1 MCKALQI
8 SSLQSSSLA
17 HRLFGTQAIY
27 TDLNFVRLPDNQL
40 VSLFTDRLGV
50 DSAIA
55 FDSLNSQLQGRIA
68 HSLSPD
74 SLSPACVV
82 YPQTI
87 AELSEAIALAYQHRL
102 RVLPCG
108 NATKLDWGGL
118 VSRADVVI
126 STSRLN
132 QVIEHCVGDLTVTVE
147 AGVKYQDLQAVLAKQ
162 GQFLAIDPPYSAGA
176 TIGGILAT
184 GSAGSL
190 RHRYNSVR
198 DMCLGIE
205 FVRSDGELVKAGG
218 RVVKNVAG
226 YDLMKLLTGSF
237 GTLGVVA
244 SVTFRLYP
252 LPEYTQIVVLTG
264 AAEAIAQAQQKI
276 STSVLT
282 PTTSDLL
289 STSAISNLEFGKSI
303 DLVMQFSSLKASVIE
318 QCDRVTKLGQEL
330 NLQVQV
336 ITEVREFWQL
346 IELLMWRENLR
357 NLPVSST
364 DNHVICKLGVLPSA
378 AVSML
383 QQCEQIF
390 NNQSHYLQIHL
401 GSGLGVLRVEN
412 NTDNQQDLMASAE
425 QLAKIR
431 LIAESHGGFLT
442 ILEAPHE
449 LKFNQNVWGYTGN
462 AGDLMHKLQTQ
473 FDPRGLLSPD
483 KMTLVLKPHI

>member
-1 MCKALQI
+1 
-8 SSLQSSSLA
+8 
-17 HRLFGTQAIY
+17 
-27 TDLNFVRLPDNQL
+27 VRLPDHQL
-40 VSLFTDRLGV
+40 VSLFTDRFGV

-55 FDSLNSQLQGRIA
+55 FDSLNSQLQGRDFQGQDFQGRIA
-68 HSLSPD
+68 DSLNPD

-87 AELSEAIALAYQHRL
+87 AELSAAIPLAYQHRL
-102 RVLPCG
+102 RVLLCG

-162 GQFLAIDPPYSAGA
+162 GQFLAIDPPYIAGA

-205 FVRSDGELVKAGG
+205 FVRSDGEIVKAGG

-237 GTLGVVA
+237 GTLGVVS

-252 LPEYTQIVVLTG
+252 LPEYTQVVVITG
-264 AAEAIAQAQQKI
+264 SAEAIAQAQEKI

-282 PTTSDLL
+282 PTACDLL
-289 STSAISNLEFGKSI
+289 SASVISDLAISPLNAGENVGLA
-303 DLVMQFSSLKASVIE
+303 MQFSSLKASVIE
-318 QCDRVTKLGQEL
+318 QCDRVTKLAEEL

-336 ITEVREFWQL
+336 ITEYQEFWQL
-346 IELLMWRENLR
+346 LELVMWKEDLR
-357 NLPVSST
+357 NRIESAPT
-364 DNHVICKLGVLPSA
+364 NHVLCKLGVLPSA
-378 AVSML
+378 AVSMME
-383 QQCEQIF
+383 QCEQIF
-390 NNQSHYLQIHL
+390 SNLSHYLQFHL
-401 GSGLGVLRVEN
+401 GSGLGLLRVEYK
-412 NTDNQQDLMASAE
+412 AEKEVAAIAE
-425 QLAKIR
+425 QIAKVR
-431 LIAESHGGFLT
+431 LVAESHGGFLT
-442 ILEAPHE
+442 ILEAPHA
-449 LKFNQNVWGYTGN
+449 LKFKQNVWGYRGN
-462 AGDLMHKLQTQ
+462 AGDLMHKLQME

-483 KMTLVLKPHI
+483 RLF

>member
-1 MCKALQI
+1 M
-8 SSLQSSSLA
+8 A

-27 TDLNFVRLPDNQL
+27 TEYTDLNFVRLPDHQL

-55 FDSLNSQLQGRIA
+55 FDLLNSQLQGQDLQGRIA

-82 YPQTI
+82 YPKMI
-87 AELSEAIALAYQHRL
+87 AELSEAIALGYQHRL

-132 QVIEHCVGDLTVTVE
+132 QIIEHCVGDLTVTVE

-252 LPEYTQIVVLTG
+252 LPEYTQIVVMTG
-264 AAEAIAQAQQKI
+264 TTEAIAQAQQKI

-282 PTTSDLL
+282 PVTFDLL
-289 STSAISNLEFGKSI
+289 SGSAISNFGFGEGFAENI
-303 DLVMQFSSLKASVIE
+303 GLAMQFSSLKPSVIE
-318 QCDRVTKLGQEL
+318 QCDRVAKLAQEL

-336 ITEVREFWQL
+336 IKEVDELWQL
-346 IELLMWRENLR
+346 LELRMWQEDLR
-357 NLPVSST
+357 NIPESAAN
-364 DNHVICKLGVLPSA
+364 NHVVCKLGVLPSA
-378 AVSML
+378 AVLMIK
-383 QQCEQIF
+383 QCEQIF

-412 NTDNQQDLMASAE
+412 DADNQQDLAAIAE
-425 QLAKIR
+425 QIAKIR

-442 ILEAPHE
+442 ILESPHE

-483 KMTLVLKPHI
+483 RFGII

>member
-1 MCKALQI
+1 M
-8 SSLQSSSLA
+8 
-17 HRLFGTQAIY
+17 
-27 TDLNFVRLPDNQL
+27 RLPDHQL

-55 FDSLNSQLQGRIA
+55 FDRIDSHLQGRIA
-68 HSLSPD
+68 NSLSPD

-87 AELSEAIALAYQHRL
+87 ADLSGAIALAHQHRL

-132 QVIEHCVGDLTVTVE
+132 QIIEHCVGDLTVTVE

-162 GQFLAIDPPYSAGA
+162 GQFLAIDPPYKSGA
-176 TIGGILAT
+176 TIGGIVAT
-184 GSAGSL
+184 GGAGSL

-205 FVRSDGELVKAGG
+205 FVRSDGEIVKAGG

-237 GTLGVVA
+237 GTLGVVS

-252 LPEYTQIVVLTG
+252 LPEYTQVVVITG
-264 AAEAIAQAQQKI
+264 TSEAIAQAQQRI

-282 PTTSDLL
+282 PTACDLL
-289 STSAISNLEFGKSI
+289 SASVVSHLAISPLNSGENIGLA
-303 DLVMQFSSLKASVIE
+303 MQFSSLKASVIE
-318 QCDRVTKLGQEL
+318 QCDRVTKLAEEL
-330 NLQVQV
+330 NLQVQI
-336 ITEVREFWQL
+336 ITEYQEFWQL
-346 IELLMWRENLR
+346 LEFLMWREDLR
-357 NLPVSST
+357 NLPKS
-364 DNHVICKLGVLPSA
+364 DPNHHIVCKVGVLPSA
-378 AVSML
+378 AVSMME
-383 QQCEQIF
+383 QCEQIF
-390 NNQSHYLQIHL
+390 SNLSHYLQIHL
-401 GSGLGVLRVEN
+401 GSGLGLLRVEHS
-412 NTDNQQDLMASAE
+412 TEQDFTAIAE
-425 QLAKIR
+425 QIAKTR
-431 LIAESHGGFLT
+431 LIAESQGGFLT
-442 ILEAPHE
+442 ILEAPHA
-449 LKFNQNVWGYTGN
+449 LKFNQNVWGYAGN
-462 AGDLMHKLQTQ
+462 AGDLMHKLQLE

-483 KMTLVLKPHI
+483 RLNVL